1 MFQIS
6 GEILTAIQNGLVYGF
21 CLIIVFLMLFAG
33 PILSVIGVLLT
44 CAQNVSVVHENK
56 IRLIKLYSWFEDL
69 AIAYYVVVLFII
81 VCNIFINGIVAWV
94 PALCAIAYVIS
105 SILLIDNKTK
115 PFVSIITAF
124 VYSGFMISTVL

>member
-6 GEILTAIQNGLVYGF
+6 NEMITAIQYGLVYGL

-44 CAQNVSVVHENK
+44 CAQKVSDVYKTK
-56 IRLIKLYSWFEDL
+56 IRLVKLSSWFEDW
-69 AIAYYVVVLFII
+69 AIVYYVVVLFII

-105 SILLIDNKTK
+105 SILLKDNKAK
-115 PFVSIITAF
+115 PFISIITAF

>member
-6 GEILTAIQNGLVYGF
+6 GEMLTAIQYGIVYGL

-44 CAQNVSVVHENK
+44 CAQKVSDVYKTK
-56 IRLIKLYSWFEDL
+56 IRLVKLSSWFEDW
-69 AIAYYVVVLFII
+69 AIVYYVVALFVI
-81 VCNIFINGIVAWV
+81 VCNIFINGIIAWV

-105 SILLIDNKTK
+105 SILLIDNKAK
-115 PFVSIITAF
+115 PFISIITAF

>member
-6 GEILTAIQNGLVYGF
+6 NEMITAIQYGLVYGL

-44 CAQNVSVVHENK
+44 CAQKVSDVYKTK
-56 IRLIKLYSWFEDL
+56 IRLVKLSSWFEDW
-69 AIAYYVVVLFII
+69 AIVYYVVALFII

-105 SILLIDNKTK
+105 SILLKDNKAK
-115 PFVSIITAF
+115 PFISIITAF

>member
-6 GEILTAIQNGLVYGF
+6 SEMLTAIQNGLVYGF

-44 CAQNVSVVHENK
+44 CAQKVSDVYKTK
-56 IRLIKLYSWFEDL
+56 IRLVKLSSWFEDW
-69 AIAYYVVVLFII
+69 AIVYYVVALFII
-81 VCNIFINGIVAWV
+81 VCNIFINGIIAWV

-105 SILLIDNKTK
+105 SILLIDNKAK
-115 PFVSIITAF
+115 PFISIITAF

>member
-6 GEILTAIQNGLVYGF
+6 GEMLTAIQNGLVYGF

-33 PILSVIGVLLT
+33 PILSAIGVLLT
-44 CAQNVSVVHENK
+44 RAQKVSDVYKTK
-56 IRLIKLYSWFEDL
+56 IRLVKLSSWFEDL
-69 AIAYYVVVLFII
+69 TIAYYVIVLFII
-81 VCNIFINGIVAWV
+81 VCNIFMNGIVAWV